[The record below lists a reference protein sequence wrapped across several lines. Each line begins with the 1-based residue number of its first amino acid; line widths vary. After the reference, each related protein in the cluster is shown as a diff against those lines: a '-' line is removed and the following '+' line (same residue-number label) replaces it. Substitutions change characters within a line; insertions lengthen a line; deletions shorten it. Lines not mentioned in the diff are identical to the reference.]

1 MENLMD
7 NELLL
12 IILFVLLTMYLPMMI
27 MSLY

>member
-1 MENLMD
+1 METIMD

-12 IILFVLLTMYLPMMI
+12 IILFILLTMYSPMMI

>member
-1 MENLMD
+1 METIMD

-12 IILFVLLTMYLPMMI
+12 IILFVLLTMYLPMII

>member
-1 MENLMD
+1 METIMD

>member
-1 MENLMD
+1 MEATMD

-12 IILFVLLTMYLPMMI
+12 IILFILLTMYLPMMI

>member
-1 MENLMD
+1 MEATMD

>member
-1 MENLMD
+1 MEIIMD

-12 IILFVLLTMYLPMMI
+12 IILLLLLTMYLPMMI

>member
-1 MENLMD
+1 METIMD

-27 MSLY
+27 MSLH

>member
-12 IILFVLLTMYLPMMI
+12 IILLLLLTMYLPMMI

>member
-1 MENLMD
+1 METIMD

-12 IILFVLLTMYLPMMI
+12 IILFILLTMYLPMMI

>member
-1 MENLMD
+1 METIMD

-12 IILFVLLTMYLPMMI
+12 IILLLLLTMYLPMMI

>member
-1 MENLMD
+1 MEAIMD

>member
-1 MENLMD
+1 MD

-27 MSLY
+27 MSLYLPTT